1 LRLWKNNFILI
12 SATDTV
18 VKVFL
23 VIFTVAVILYYIWA
37 LIVAK
42 NAIKEIKDDQKKK
55 ILPNPWSCHLKTQMM
70 DNKLEIKSSLEFNQ

>member
-42 NAIKEIKDDQKKK
+42 NAIKEIKDDQKKNSPK
-55 ILPNPWSCHLKTQMM
+55 PMVLPPQDTNDGQQ
-70 DNKLEIKSSLEFNQ
+70 IGNQVIIGV